1 MKNIFGLFLFFAL
14 QFSIQG
20 AAQSIKATLLGTG
33 VPQPSI
39 ERFGPATLIEAG
51 NEYFLFD
58 CGRGTAQR
66 IWQQKIPL
74 GKVNRLFLTH
84 LHSDH
89 TVGIPDLWLTGWIST
104 AFGQRKTP
112 LQVWGPSGT
121 TEMMQGLKEA
131 YSWDI
136 KIRREENNKSD
147 SGVMVVSRIVN
158 EGIIYD
164 EGGVTITAFFVDHAD
179 FIDSAFGFRLDYQGH
194 SVVISGDTRFNNNL
208 IQHAKHAD
216 VLIHEVAII
225 QYEVSQKSAL
235 AKQILSYH
243 TSPDQA
249 GKVFSLAQPKLAVF
263 SHIAMPVID
272 TTIPPPT
279 VADIIAGTRKHY
291 KGPLEVGED
300 LMTIEIG
307 DSIVVKRPSGKK
319 VTAQQLRR

>member
-1 MKNIFGLFLFFAL
+1 MRVLACLFLFFMFL
-14 QFSIQG
+14 LPFNGFSQP
-20 AAQSIKATLLGTG
+20 IKVTLLGTG

-39 ERFGPATLIEAG
+39 ERFGPSTLIEAG
-51 NEYFLFD
+51 SQYFLFD
-58 CGRGTAQR
+58 CGRGAAQR

-112 LQVWGPSGT
+112 FQVWGPAGT
-121 TEMMQGLKEA
+121 AEMMQGLKMA

-136 KIRREENNKSD
+136 KVRSEENNKKD
-147 SGVMVVSRIVN
+147 SGIMTITHIVK
-158 EGIIYD
+158 EGKIYE

-194 SVVISGDTRFNNNL
+194 SVVISGDTRYSENL
-208 IQHAKHAD
+208 IKYAKNVD
-216 VLIHEVAII
+216 VLIHEVAISK
-225 QYEVSQKSAL
+225 YEVSQNSAL

-243 TSPDQA
+243 TSPEQA
-249 GKVFSLAQPKLAVF
+249 GKVFSLAQPKLAVY
-263 SHIAMPVID
+263 SHIAMPVVD
-272 TTIPPPT
+272 ATIPPPT
-279 VADIIAGTRKHY
+279 VDDIIAGTRKNY
-291 KGPLEVGED
+291 TGPLEVGED

-307 DSIVVKRPSGKK
+307 KEITVNRKK
-319 VTAQQLRR
+319 I